1 MKRQPTT
8 RVECGLWDLHV
19 ITVYKTKLQ
28 VFPHDFPLP
37 AKHPLIN
44 LTHVLTSTPGRVYT
58 LTMLWPLLSEMRGWI
73 ANHPFTS
80 LSFHPNYIQNP
91 LKQTASS
98 SWCPEKPMQ
107 GPIQYTSSENVLND
121 YMFINRKEAA
131 IGTVDPVYIHRIT
144 THLQQVASDF
154 SFLPINLYMLRPH
167 LKWPLPLITSQR
179 SFTSPSA
186 IIHWHLHE
194 HVCVCVC
201 WF

>member
-1 MKRQPTT
+1 MKILIIDLLDGVLLSNLGQKKSVQDRSNRHNFFSQTFNVGMYPMKRQPTT

-28 VFPHDFPLP
+28 VFPHNFPLP

-44 LTHVLTSTPGRVYT
+44 LTHVLMSTPGRVYT
-58 LTMLWPLLSEMRGWI
+58 LTMLWPFLSEMPGSI
-73 ANHPFTS
+73 VNHPFTS
-80 LSFHPNYIQNP
+80 LLFQPSYAQNP

-131 IGTVDPVYIHRIT
+131 IGTVDPVYIHR
-144 THLQQVASDF
+144 LQLIF
-154 SFLPINLYMLRPH
+154 SRLHQTFLFSL
-167 LKWPLPLITSQR
+167 
-179 SFTSPSA
+179 
-186 IIHWHLHE
+186 
-194 HVCVCVC
+194 
-201 WF
+201 